1 VTGPEDDRRGSQVL
15 TVRDVQTSLVTSSG
29 SHPIL
34 RGIDLELRQG
44 ETLGVV
50 GPSGSGKSILAKSIM
65 RLIRPPGEIL
75 SGEVRLV
82 DGRDVMRM
90 SEPELR
96 TVRGSLMSLI
106 VPDARNHLNPLIN
119 VGAQIANVYRAHHK
133 VSKKEALE
141 RAIDMLSRVG
151 IAGRAGAYPHELSG
165 GMAQRIVICMALIN
179 SPKVLIADEP
189 TFGLDVTIQRQ
200 VLELFHS
207 LLSELDS
214 ATIILTRDMG
224 IVAQYCQRVGRL
236 AEGTLEEPLE
246 VKNFFER
253 HAHDLPE
260 EAEPEQKLEE
270 PVPAAPSNLI
280 VEELPTLGLVPD
292 LPPRGV
298 GDADAERREGS

>member
-1 VTGPEDDRRGSQVL
+1 MTEPEGDPRVNQVL
-15 TVRDVQTSLVTSSG
+15 TVRDLQTSLVTSSG
-29 SHPIL
+29 SFPIL
-34 RGIDLELRQG
+34 RGIDLDLRQG
-44 ETLGVV
+44 ETLGIV
-50 GPSGSGKSILAKSIM
+50 GPSGSGKSILAKSVM

-75 SGEVRLV
+75 SGEVRLL
-82 DGRDVMRM
+82 DGRDVLTIPE
-90 SEPELR
+90 SELR

-106 VPDARNHLNPLIN
+106 VPDARNHLNPLVT

-141 RAIDMLSRVG
+141 RAVDMLSRVG

-224 IVAQYCQRVGRL
+224 IVAQYCRRVGSL
-236 AEGTLEEPLE
+236 AHGTLEEPLE
-246 VKNFFER
+246 VKDFFEQ

-260 EAEPEQKLEE
+260 ETGPDEKLVE

-280 VEELPTLGLVPD
+280 VEELPSLGLVPD

-298 GDADAERREGS
+298 ADADAERREGS